1 MGSNRPH
8 IFNYFLENIHFK
20 YAFWLLNL
28 QIITKLILIFINTT
42 LTFDAFTLFS
52 IKFNASSKLIAMKF
66 LFTFFFLSIYFIA
79 GAQTTQKPLVES
91 SKGMVVSTH
100 PVASAVGLEI
110 LKKGGNAIDAAV
122 AVNFALAVCH
132 PAAGNI
138 GGGGFLVYRDAKG
151 QNFAL
156 DYREKAPLKGHRD
169 MYLDEKGNIIPGKSF
184 VGIFSAGV
192 PGTVAGMVEMHRKF
206 GKLAWSELVAPSIE
220 LAKDG
225 VVLTEK
231 EARGLNRNKADFIKE
246 NPGKSYLIKMDT
258 VSWKM
263 GEKLIQTDLA
273 ETLTRIAAK
282 KLKGFYAGKT
292 ADLLVAEMDRQGGL
306 ISKKDLRKYR
316 AVWRQ
321 PITQAYKNY
330 QIIGMPPPSSGGIA
344 LAQLM
349 QMVEKYPL
357 ASWGASSDSTIQ
369 VMIEAERRVYA
380 DRAKWLGDPDFVKV
394 PVSELMDPSYVGQ
407 RMKTMSF
414 DHATPS
420 KEVAAGDFPAYESP
434 ETTHYSIVDEEGNA
448 VSITT
453 TLNNSY
459 GSKVFVGGAGFL
471 LNDEMDDFSAKAGVP
486 NLYGLI
492 GTKANE
498 IQPQKR
504 MLSSMT
510 PTIITENNQLKMVV
524 GTPGGSTIITSVFQV
539 VLNVLEMKMNMQQAV
554 EFPRF
559 HHQWLPE
566 QTRFEPKRFSEDQ
579 LSRLKSK
586 GYEFSPT
593 SAIGLVEGILI
604 LPSGKRQGGADSRGD
619 DTVSAY

>member
-1 MGSNRPH
+1 
-8 IFNYFLENIHFK
+8 
-20 YAFWLLNL
+20 
-28 QIITKLILIFINTT
+28 
-42 LTFDAFTLFS
+42 
-52 IKFNASSKLIAMKF
+52 MKF
-66 LFTFFFLSIYFIA
+66 YLSLLLVSCYFTSV
-79 GAQTTQKPLVES
+79 AQNTQKPLVES
-91 SKGMVVSTH
+91 TKGMVVSTH

-169 MYLDEKGNIIPGKSF
+169 MYLDDKGSIIPGKSF

-192 PGTVAGMVEMHRKF
+192 PGTVAGMVEMHKKF
-206 GKLAWSELVAPSIE
+206 GKLAWGELVAPAID
-220 LAKDG
+220 LAKNG
-225 VVLTEK
+225 VILTEK
-231 EARGLNRNKADFIKE
+231 EARGLNKNKDDFKKE
-246 NPGKSYLIKMDT
+246 NPGKTYLIKSDT
-258 VSWKM
+258 VSWKA
-263 GEKLIQTDLA
+263 GEKLIQSDLA
-273 ETLTRIAAK
+273 ETLTRISAK
-282 KLKGFYAGKT
+282 KLNGFYKGKT
-292 ADLLVAEMDRQGGL
+292 ADLLVAEMERQGGL
-306 ISKKDLRKYR
+306 ISKKDLKKYQ

-321 PITQAYKNY
+321 PIIQGYKNF
-330 QIIGMPPPSSGGIA
+330 QVIGMPPPSSGGIA

-357 ASWGASSDSTIQ
+357 AQWGPNADSTIQ
-369 VMIEAERRVYA
+369 IMVEAERRVYA
-380 DRAKWLGDPDFVKV
+380 DRAKWLGDPDFVQV
-394 PVSELMDPSYVGQ
+394 PVKELMDPTYVTN
-407 RMKTMSF
+407 RMKSMSF
-414 DHATPS
+414 EKATPS
-420 KEVAAGDFPAYESP
+420 KEVAAGDFPSYESP

-566 QTRFEPKRFSEDQ
+566 QTRFESKRFSEDQ
-579 LSRLKSK
+579 LLRLKSK
-586 GYEFSPT
+586 GYDFGPSP
-593 SAIGLVEGILI
+593 SIGLVEGILI

>member
-1 MGSNRPH
+1 
-8 IFNYFLENIHFK
+8 
-20 YAFWLLNL
+20 
-28 QIITKLILIFINTT
+28 
-42 LTFDAFTLFS
+42 
-52 IKFNASSKLIAMKF
+52 MKF
-66 LFTFFFLSIYFIA
+66 LITFLFISFYLISE
-79 GAQTTQKPLVES
+79 AQNTQKPLVES

-110 LKKGGNAIDAAV
+110 LKKGGNAIDASV

-132 PAAGNI
+132 PSAGNI

-192 PGTVAGMVEMHRKF
+192 PGTVAGMVEMHSKF
-206 GKLAWSELVAPSIE
+206 GKLTWAELVAPAID
-220 LAKDG
+220 LAKNGLD
-225 VVLTEK
+225 LTEK

-246 NPGKSYLIKMDT
+246 NPGKSYLIKSDT
-258 VSWKM
+258 NTWKT

-273 ETLTRIAAK
+273 ESLIRISEK
-282 KLKGFYAGKT
+282 KSKGFYAGKT
-292 ADLLVAEMDRQGGL
+292 ADLIVAEMKRQGGI
-306 ISKKDLRKYR
+306 ISKKDLKKYR

-321 PITQAYKNY
+321 PIVQSYKGY
-330 QIIGMPPPSSGGIA
+330 EVIGMPPPSSGGVA
-344 LAQLM
+344 LAQLL

-357 ASWGASSDSTIQ
+357 AKWGPSSDSTIQ
-369 VMIEAERRVYA
+369 VMIEAERRVFA

-394 PVSELMDPSYVGQ
+394 PLKELVDPAYLSD

-414 DHATPS
+414 DRATPS

-434 ETTHYSIVDEEGNA
+434 ETTHYSIVDADGNA

-471 LNDEMDDFSAKAGVP
+471 LNDEMDDFSAKAGAP

-510 PTIITENNQLKMVV
+510 PTIITENNQLKMVL

-539 VLNVLEMKMNMQQAV
+539 ALNVLEMKMNMQQAV

-579 LSRLKSK
+579 LFRLKSK
-586 GYEFSPT
+586 GYEFGPT
-593 SAIGLVEGILI
+593 AGIGLVEGILI